1 MKLKTFGPA
10 ILVTLIGFIIAFNLS
25 LPLGRVSVNPAPP
38 RHIRIATGSQQGAYY
53 LFAQRY
59 RERLAQEGI
68 ELEILTSAG
77 SVENLRLLR
86 DDPAG
91 IDLAFVQGGTGGD
104 DEAGRITGL
113 AGLYYEP
120 LWVFYRGEQ
129 PVNLLPALAGRRL
142 AIGRQD
148 SGTHAVARTL
158 LEDNFIDVQAPGILA
173 MGDREAEQ
181 ALLAG
186 EIDAAFFVA
195 APSAPLVRRLLHS
208 EGIRLMDFSR
218 AAAYTRLHS
227 YLSAI
232 TLPEGVINL
241 QANIPPRDTTLLA
254 PTANLVAHNDFHPA
268 LVSLLLQAAT
278 EVHGTGSLFDSPGS
292 FPNTRHLDFPLD
304 ADARRFFR
312 HGPPFLQRYLPFW
325 TASLIDR
332 LKIMLIPLLTLLVP
346 LFKVMPPAYRW
357 QVRKKIY
364 RWYVELRALDI
375 EHPEQQTPA
384 QLQQLLQRLDAIEA
398 DVREVSV
405 PLSYTDELY
414 DLRMHIGLVR
424 TKLMGSRERDTL
436 PTHEQGTQVGFTHR
450 AQEPEGHIPT

>member
-10 ILVTLIGFIIAFNLS
+10 ILVTLIGFVIAWQF
-25 LPLGRVSVNPAPP
+25 VNPAPP
-38 RHIRIATGSQQGAYY
+38 RHIRIATGSEQGAYY

-59 RERLAQEGI
+59 RERLAREGI

-77 SVENLRLLR
+77 SVENLRLLG
-86 DDPAG
+86 DDSAG
-91 IDLAFVQGGTGGD
+91 IDLAFVQGGTAGN
-104 DEAGRITGL
+104 DETERFAGL
-113 AGLYYEP
+113 ASLYYEP

-129 PVNLLPALAGRRL
+129 PVDRLPALAGRRL

-158 LEDNFIDVQAPGILA
+158 LEDNFIDVRAPGVLA

-186 EIDAAFFVA
+186 EIDAAFFVVS
-195 APSAPLVRRLLHS
+195 PSAPLVRRLLHS

-218 AAAYTRLHS
+218 ATAYTRLHA

-232 TLPEGVINL
+232 TLPEGVIEL
-241 QANIPPRDTTLLA
+241 QGNIPPRDTTLLA

-332 LKIMLIPLLTLLVP
+332 LKVMLIPLLTLLVP

-375 EHPEQQTPA
+375 EHPEQQAPA
-384 QLQQLLQRLDAIEA
+384 KLQQLLQRLDAIEA

-414 DLRMHIGLVR
+414 DLRLHIGLVR
-424 TKLMGSRERDTL
+424 TKLMGTWDGDSN
-436 PTHEQGTQVGFTHR
+436 PTHEQGT
-450 AQEPEGHIPT
+450 